1 MNTLIKS
8 AGKVVATVS
17 ASHNVT
23 VTEKMI
29 TIDLFNTTTKTK
41 TKRRGRPTGS
51 KTKTTKSKTK

>member
-8 AGKVVATVS
+8 AGKVVATIS

-29 TIDLFNTTTKTK
+29 TVDLFTTTKTK
-41 TKRRGRPTGS
+41 TKRGRPTGS
-51 KTKTTKSKTK
+51 RKKTTKSKTK

>member
-1 MNTLIKS
+1 MKTLIKN

-29 TIDLFNTTTKTK
+29 TIDLFNATTKTK

-51 KTKTTKSKTK
+51 KNKTTKSKTK